1 MASTLPCGGM
11 GAGRFCLQN
20 RALNS
25 PESQEIRPKEPSQQV
40 QEENLT
46 ACATR
51 EFLPAPRIL
60 KSAANYKT
68 HEAVLKEWQR
78 LDPLLSP
85 ICRDFGL
92 DFKLCRLA
100 RELERLTNTES
111 QTSCITQCRDLSFP
125 SLIIQQPHLSRKKI
139 IMKAYLALY

>member
-1 MASTLPCGGM
+1 MRWRARYRAAVWGQVLSTEQSIEQSRVPRNETQRTKSTSTRGKPN
-11 GAGRFCLQN
+11 CLCDK
-20 RALNS
+20 RIVAH
-25 PESQEIRPKEPSQQV
+25 
-40 QEENLT
+40 
-46 ACATR
+46 CC
-51 EFLPAPRIL
+51 IL

-92 DFKLCRLA
+92 DFKMCRLS
-100 RELERLTNTES
+100 RKLERLTNTES
-111 QTSCITQCRDLSFP
+111 QTSCITQCWDLSFS

>member
-1 MASTLPCGGM
+1 MRWRVRYRAAVWGQVLSTEQSIEQSRVP
-11 GAGRFCLQN
+11 RSRTQ
-20 RALNS
+20 RTKS
-25 PESQEIRPKEPSQQV
+25 HV

-46 ACATR
+46 ACAT
-51 EFLPAPRIL
+51 ENSVFSFSPCIL

-78 LDPLLSP
+78 LDPLLSS

-92 DFKLCRLA
+92 DFKLYRLA

-111 QTSCITQCRDLSFP
+111 QTSCITQCWDLSFS

-139 IMKAYLALY
+139 IMKAFSG